1 MTRTFILVLL
11 CIIISFITTVPGSN
25 VYSSKRGRPQY
36 SSLIPFPR
44 VGRSGSGGT
53 GTRDLMYYGQK
64 RGGKSGLIP
73 FPRVGRGGANTWDLG
88 SDTSHHKYDGD
99 KIEFAT
105 VPSKRQ
111 SLIPFPRVGKRQVD
125 NTYHRRLLR
134 SQESQLWHKRDDFKR
149 RITKRSSWGKSRSF
163 DRRILRSTPGYGD
176 GGEFKR
182 RITRSWDD
190 ATHAPEMMVR
200 KRQSLI
206 PFPRTGKRSGSTE
219 SSNRELNQV
228 YVYDSPQE
236 DDEDP
241 ETEPE
246 PEPEDDEDEDE
257 FDTLDDDDL
266 VFEDEL
272 DDLDDDSLGASPF
285 RGVVRAARIPVLAA
299 PPPGSF
305 YHDY

>member
-1 MTRTFILVLL
+1 
-11 CIIISFITTVPGSN
+11 
-25 VYSSKRGRPQY
+25 
-36 SSLIPFPR
+36 
-44 VGRSGSGGT
+44 
-53 GTRDLMYYGQK
+53 
-64 RGGKSGLIP
+64 
-73 FPRVGRGGANTWDLG
+73 
-88 SDTSHHKYDGD
+88 
-99 KIEFAT
+99 
-105 VPSKRQ
+105 
-111 SLIPFPRVGKRQVD
+111 
-125 NTYHRRLLR
+125 
-134 SQESQLWHKRDDFKR
+134 
-149 RITKRSSWGKSRSF
+149 
-163 DRRILRSTPGYGD
+163 
-176 GGEFKR
+176 
-182 RITRSWDD
+182 
-190 ATHAPEMMVR
+190 
-200 KRQSLI
+200 
-206 PFPRTGKRSGSTE
+206 
-219 SSNRELNQV
+219 V

>member
-1 MTRTFILVLL
+1 M
-11 CIIISFITTVPGSN
+11 
-25 VYSSKRGRPQY
+25 
-36 SSLIPFPR
+36 
-44 VGRSGSGGT
+44 
-53 GTRDLMYYGQK
+53 
-64 RGGKSGLIP
+64 GLIP
-73 FPRVGRGGANTWDLG
+73 GTWGVIPHTINMMVIRLVSILDISYLY
-88 SDTSHHKYDGD
+88 SQETLPTSHLD
-99 KIEFAT
+99 ITLEFAT

-134 SQESQLWHKRDDFKR
+134 SQGSQLWHKRDDFKR

-182 RITRSWDD
+182 RITGSWDD

-272 DDLDDDSLGASPF
+272 DDLDDDSLGRENAP
-285 RGVVRAARIPVLAA
+285 IPPKCTYYGIVHTA
-299 PPPGSF
+299 PAKHVSSLQ
-305 YHDY
+305 